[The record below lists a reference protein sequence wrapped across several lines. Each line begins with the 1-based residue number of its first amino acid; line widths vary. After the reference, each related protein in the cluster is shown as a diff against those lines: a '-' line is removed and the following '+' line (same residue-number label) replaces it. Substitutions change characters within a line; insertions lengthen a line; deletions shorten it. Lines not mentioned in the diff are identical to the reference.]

1 MTTKIKPSVL
11 ADTAV
16 SAGTYGGT
24 TQQSV
29 VTVDQQGRITY
40 AANVTPSIATTQL
53 TGTITNTQLSGGITS
68 DKISNLTSSL
78 VTTAL
83 GFTPYNA
90 TNPSGYLTGITS
102 TQVTNALG
110 YTPYNSTNPN
120 GYQTSSGSVST
131 ATNVTNALGN
141 SQSYQQPGRSMN
153 TTYTN
158 STGKPI
164 WVSVCWSEP
173 RQSPVYLYVDGNLA
187 MYSNQDTYPRPIV
200 CGVVPNGST
209 YYATGGNN
217 SPAYWIELR

>member
-1 MTTKIKPSVL
+1 MTTRVSSATL
-11 ADTAV
+11 ANTAV
-16 SAGTYGGT
+16 TTGTYGGVS
-24 TQQSV
+24 QMAV

-40 AANVTPSIATTQL
+40 AANATPSVANTQI
-53 TGTITNTQLSGGITS
+53 TGTFTNAQLSGGITY
-68 DKISNLTSSL
+68 DKISSLSSSL

-83 GFTPYNA
+83 GF
-90 TNPSGYLTGITS
+90 
-102 TQVTNALG
+102 
-110 YTPYNSTNPN
+110 TPYNSTNPN

-158 STGKPI
+158 STSKPI
-164 WVSVCWSEP
+164 WVSVCWSDP

-200 CGVVPNGST
+200 CGVVPSGSS
-209 YYATGGNN
+209 YYVTGG
-217 SPAYWIELR
+217 SSGPAYWIELR